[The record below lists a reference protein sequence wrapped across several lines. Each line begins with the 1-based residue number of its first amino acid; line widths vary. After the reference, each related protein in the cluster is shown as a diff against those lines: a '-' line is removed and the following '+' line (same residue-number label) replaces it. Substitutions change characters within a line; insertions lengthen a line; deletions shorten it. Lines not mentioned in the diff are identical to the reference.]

1 MALTI
6 NERAARWRARK
17 RGEEIPKMSP
27 GVKKGYKQT
36 TQHIE
41 KRIKYGENHHNWLGD
56 KIVRR
61 SGRTRAERLFVKEP
75 CEICGEDEK
84 RIDRHHIDGDTKNNE
99 RTNIK
104 FLCRRCHMQED
115 GRYENFITIA
125 RENQPK
131 AVAARWR

>member
-1 MALTI
+1 MALTV
-6 NERAARWRARK
+6 NERAARHRARK
-17 RGEEIPKMSP
+17 SGKNIPLLTA

-36 TQHIE
+36 SEHVE
-41 KRIKYGENHHNWLGD
+41 KRKKFGEEHHAWLGN

-61 SGRTRAERLFVKEP
+61 SGRTRAERLFQKEP
-75 CEICGEDEK
+75 CEVCGEDKK
-84 RIDRHHIDGDTKNNE
+84 RIDRHHKDGDTKNNE

-104 FLCRRCHMQED
+104 FLCRKCHMRED
-115 GRYENFITIA
+115 GRYQNFINLA